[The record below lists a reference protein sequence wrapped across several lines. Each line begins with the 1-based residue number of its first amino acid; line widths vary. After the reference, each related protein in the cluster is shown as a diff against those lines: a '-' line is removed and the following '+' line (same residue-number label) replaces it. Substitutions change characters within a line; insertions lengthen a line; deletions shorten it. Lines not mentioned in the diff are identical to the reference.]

1 LGCWALTSQSVAKG
15 KDEAAVWAL
24 EEAYWRYLKAG
35 DVTRYQR
42 LWDEGF
48 RGWPCAMMQPT
59 GKGGVGKMV
68 EDVRDGKLKLS

>member
-1 LGCWALTSQSVAKG
+1 VAKG